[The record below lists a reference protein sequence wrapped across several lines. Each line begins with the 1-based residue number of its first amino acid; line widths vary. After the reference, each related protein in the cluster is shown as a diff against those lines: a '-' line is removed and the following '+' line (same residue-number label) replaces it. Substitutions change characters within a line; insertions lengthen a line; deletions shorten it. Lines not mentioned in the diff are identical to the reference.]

1 MIEVL
6 LSDRI
11 RKTAD
16 KLSPDLREKASQ
28 AISQVAAAF
37 GDPHQHRGL
46 GLRKL
51 ARRSYEIR
59 VHLQWRVVFIHDG
72 SSLIAYDVMNHDEVA
87 LWLRGQRK

>member
-1 MIEVL
+1 VIRIL
-6 LSDRI
+6 LTERI

-16 KLSPDLREKASQ
+16 RLPPEVREAASN
-28 AISQVAAAF
+28 ALAQVGAAF

-59 VHLQWRVVFIHDG
+59 VRQQWRVVFIHEGDT
-72 SSLIAYDVMNHDEVA
+72 LIAYDIMDHDEVSR
-87 LWLRGQRK
+87 WLKGQRR